1 MARNL
6 YVVLGISR
14 DADLR
19 QVKSAYRRLV
29 KLYHPDYCQPPPEKF
44 LEIKEAYDVLSNPEL
59 RSQHDKS
66 LRVQKP
72 TSQVEFEAETMVRPR
87 YRAPAMMDLGSP
99 MRRRSEQSRFFAELD
114 EFFEGWVPGFFTQGR
129 GASRH
134 KDMYVEL
141 VLSPAEA
148 ALGGIIPLKVPVER
162 TCINC
167 NGAGF
172 LGLLSCEA
180 CRGNGQVVEY
190 DDIKISIPS
199 GVMDGII
206 VKLSLEDIG
215 LPGIDLNVLVT
226 VRT

>member
-29 KLYHPDYCQPPPEKF
+29 KLYHPDCCQPPPEKF

-59 RSQHDKS
+59 RSQHDKD
-66 LRVQKP
+66 LRAQKP
-72 TSQVEFEAETMVRPR
+72 TSQVEIEAETMVRPR
-87 YRAPAMMDLGSP
+87 YRAPSMMDLGSP

-129 GASRH
+129 GASQH
-134 KDMYVEL
+134 KDLYVEL

-148 ALGGIIPLKVPVER
+148 TSGGTIPLKIPVER
-162 TCINC
+162 TCVNC
-167 NGAGF
+167 DGTGF
-172 LGLLSCEA
+172 LGLLSCDT
-180 CRGNGQVVEY
+180 CRGNGRVVEY

-199 GVMDGII
+199 GVADGIM
-206 VKLSLEDIG
+206 VKLSLGDIG

-226 VRT
+226 IKS